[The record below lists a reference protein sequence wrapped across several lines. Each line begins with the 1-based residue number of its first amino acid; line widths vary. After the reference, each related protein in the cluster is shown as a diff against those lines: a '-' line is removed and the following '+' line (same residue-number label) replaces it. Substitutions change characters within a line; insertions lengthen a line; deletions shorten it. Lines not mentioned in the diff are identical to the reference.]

1 MAAGTDYDWLGDDEE
16 GTPDPKSGVA
26 KKSGAG
32 APDCEVAA
40 GAAPRR
46 KRGGRKERVGGSD
59 KSLAAQVIDGVAE
72 SHPEGVQGW
81 VRELAADPDMKRT
94 AATLLNKAMSTP
106 DAGVTEIIRSVSIR
120 QGGVP
125 MELIDVTP
133 EGLRDA
139 TSRLKR
145 AVMNERGED
154 D

>member
-1 MAAGTDYDWLGDDEE
+1 MAAGPDFDWTDDDDGEPAGKGAGE
-16 GTPDPKSGVA
+16 G
-26 KKSGAG
+26 KKSGALTRADPAG
-32 APDCEVAA
+32 RAA
-40 GAAPRR
+40 
-46 KRGGRKERVGGSD
+46 RGGGRQEKIGGSN

-125 MELIDVTP
+125 LELIDVTP

-139 TSRLKR
+139 TRRMKA
-145 AVMNERGED
+145 AVMNEDPD
-154 D
+154 DN

>member
-1 MAAGTDYDWLGDDEE
+1 MAAGTDFDWLGDDDE
-16 GTPDPKSGVA
+16 GVPDPKSGIA

-32 APDCEVAA
+32 APDCAPE
-40 GAAPRR
+40 GAAAAKR
-46 KRGGRKERVGGSD
+46 KRGRIEKIGGSD

-145 AVMNERGED
+145 AVMNESGEED
-154 D
+154 